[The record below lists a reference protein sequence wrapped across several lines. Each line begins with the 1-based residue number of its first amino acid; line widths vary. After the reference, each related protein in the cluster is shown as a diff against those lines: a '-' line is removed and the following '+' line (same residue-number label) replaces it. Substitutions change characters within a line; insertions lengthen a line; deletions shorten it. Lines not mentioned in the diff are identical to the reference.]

1 MSEGSKPGEASENWA
16 DEMTAT
22 IALMAR
28 SRYPH
33 ERTQRFAY
41 FNRECEA
48 LSERI
53 WNPARAARRSGLL
66 IT

>member
-1 MSEGSKPGEASENWA
+1 MSKGSKPGEAPENWA

-28 SRYPH
+28 SRYPN
-33 ERTQRFAY
+33 ERTERFAY

-53 WNPARAARRSGLL
+53 WNSVRATRRSGPS
-66 IT
+66 TA